1 MTDIVVP
8 ALGESVTEATV
19 AQWLKQPGDAVAVDE
34 PIVELETD
42 KVTLEV
48 NASAAGV
55 LSEVLAEA
63 GANVEVGALLGR
75 IGDGA
80 AAKPAEPKPE
90 AKPEPVKA
98 KDDKPKEEAAAAVEA
113 PRTEAKPT
121 AGSNGGSV
129 EITVPA
135 LGESVTEATVAKWL
149 KQPGEAAAADEPLVE
164 LETDKVTL
172 EVNAPSAGTL
182 QSVAAEE
189 GATVQVG
196 SVLGVFAAGAGAA
209 PAAKKEVPSEVE
221 KTAAAPARSE
231 APQPAAEPA
240 AAAGRAKELDP
251 AAARRTGGKI
261 TKADLMAFLEQSAVG
276 DLGPAVRKLVEENDL
291 DPAVI
296 PASGKDGRLTKEDV
310 LNFLEGKAKP
320 LAAPAA
326 SPSGPAAAK
335 APAAPAAP
343 TTGRGDR
350 VERVRMTKLRQTIAR
365 RLKEAQNTAAMLTT
379 FNEADM
385 SAVMALRSQYK
396 DSFEKKHGVKLGFS
410 SFFTKAVV
418 GALQELP
425 AVNARID
432 GDEIVYNRYYDIGM
446 AVSTPN
452 GLMVPVMRDCDKK
465 SFAEIEKALGELA
478 AKGRDGKL
486 SLDEMQGGTF
496 TITNG
501 GVFGSMMSTPILNM
515 PQSAILGLHKIQE
528 RPVAVNGKVEIRP
541 MMYLAL
547 SYDHRIIDGREAVT
561 FLVRVKEAIEDPQR
575 LLIGM

>member
-1 MTDIVVP
+1 MATDIVVP
-8 ALGESVTEATV
+8 TLGESVSEATV

-48 NASAAGV
+48 NASTAGV
-55 LSEVLAEA
+55 LAEVIA
-63 GANVEVGALLGR
+63 GEGENVEVGALLGR
-75 IGDGA
+75 IGEGEGA
-80 AAKPAEPKPE
+80 APPPQEKASAADAPKAAAPKEEPKP
-90 AKPEPVKA
+90 
-98 KDDKPKEEAAAAVEA
+98 AAPAPAAGGGNGQAMDLVV
-113 PRTEAKPT
+113 PT
-121 AGSNGGSV
+121 
-129 EITVPA
+129 
-135 LGESVTEATVAKWL
+135 LGESVSEATVAKWL

-172 EVNAPSAGTL
+172 EVNAPAAGAL
-182 QSVAAEE
+182 QSIAAEE
-189 GATVQVG
+189 GATVEVG
-196 SVLGVFAAGAGAA
+196 ALLGVFSAGAAA
-209 PAAKKEVPSEVE
+209 PAAKTAAPKSAAPKSEAPKSE
-221 KTAAAPARSE
+221 APKAAAPAAGE
-231 APQPAAEPA
+231 A
-240 AAAGRAKELDP
+240 KKLDP
-251 AAARRTGGKI
+251 AAAPRTGGKI
-261 TKADLMAFLEQSAVG
+261 TKADLMAFLEGAAVG
-276 DLGPAVRKLVEENDL
+276 DLGPAVRKLVEENNL

-310 LNFLEGKAKP
+310 INFLEGKTQP
-320 LAAPAA
+320 LAAPAPA
-326 SPSGPAAAK
+326 QAKAPAVAPAAP

-343 TTGRGDR
+343 AASGVKRE
-350 VERVRMTKLRQTIAR
+350 ERVRMPKLRQTIAR

-379 FNEADM
+379 FNECDM

-396 DSFEKKHGVKLGFS
+396 DAFEKKHGVKLGFS

-432 GDEIVYNRYYDIGM
+432 GDEIVYNHYYDIGM

-452 GLMVPVMRDCDKK
+452 GLMVPVVRDCDQK
-465 SFAEIEKALGELA
+465 SFAEIEKSLGELA
-478 AKGRDGKL
+478 AKGREGKI
-486 SLDEMQGGTF
+486 SMDEMTGGTF

-515 PQSAILGLHKIQE
+515 PQSAILGLHKIQQ
-528 RPVAVNGKVEIRP
+528 RPVAVDGKVEIRP

>member
-1 MTDIVVP
+1 MDITVP
-8 ALGESVTEATV
+8 TLGESV
-19 AQWLKQPGDAVAVDE
+19 
-34 PIVELETD
+34 
-42 KVTLEV
+42 
-48 NASAAGV
+48 S
-55 LSEVLAEA
+55 
-63 GANVEVGALLGR
+63 
-75 IGDGA
+75 
-80 AAKPAEPKPE
+80 
-90 AKPEPVKA
+90 
-98 KDDKPKEEAAAAVEA
+98 
-113 PRTEAKPT
+113 
-121 AGSNGGSV
+121 
-129 EITVPA
+129 
-135 LGESVTEATVAKWL
+135 EATVAKWL

-172 EVNAPSAGTL
+172 EVNAPAAGAL
-182 QSVAAEE
+182 KSIAAEE
-189 GATVQVG
+189 GATVEVG
-196 SVLGVFAAGAGAA
+196 ALLGVFAAGAGAA
-209 PAAKKEVPSEVE
+209 APAKAPAAKSAKAEAPAPS
-221 KTAAAPARSE
+221 AAPSAAPA
-231 APQPAAEPA
+231 PPA
-240 AAAGRAKELDP
+240 AADGKKLDP

-261 TKADLMAFLEQSAVG
+261 TKSDLMAFLESQAVG
-276 DLGPAVRKLVEENDL
+276 DLGPAVRKLVEEKGL

-296 PASGKDGRLTKEDV
+296 PATGKGGRITKEDV
-310 LNFLEGKAKP
+310 LGYLEGGTAE
-320 LAAPAA
+320 
-326 SPSGPAAAK
+326 
-335 APAAPAAP
+335 PAAPAAAEAP
-343 TTGRGDR
+343 AQAKAPAPSAPATEGGARE
-350 VERVRMTKLRQTIAR
+350 ERVRMTKLRQTIAR

-379 FNEADM
+379 FNECDM
-385 SAVMALRSQYK
+385 SAVMALRQQYK
-396 DSFEKKHGVKLGFS
+396 DAFEKKHGVKLGFS

-432 GDEIVYNRYYDIGM
+432 GDEIVYHHFYNVGM

-452 GLMVPVMRDCDKK
+452 GLMVPVLRDCDKK

-486 SLDEMQGGTF
+486 SMDEMSGGTF